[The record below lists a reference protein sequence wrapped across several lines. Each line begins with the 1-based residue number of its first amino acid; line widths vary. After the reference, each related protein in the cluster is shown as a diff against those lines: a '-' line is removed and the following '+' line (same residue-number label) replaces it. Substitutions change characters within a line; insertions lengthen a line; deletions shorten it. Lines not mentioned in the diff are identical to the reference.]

1 MVALI
6 TILLAC
12 IPELTSQKVGACAE
26 GLPENRW
33 FAGEPPLGLEEEG
46 FEVGEVVPDQC
57 VPDQHG
63 DDVALWQFYGS
74 VWVLDVSTMWCAP
87 CQALARGLP
96 EVTAH
101 FEGEDFV
108 YVTVLA
114 EDLGSDVPD
123 QAELTEWATTFE
135 IVEPVLADE
144 VGFTSGIVRNGVY
157 PALLIVGR
165 DMVVAER
172 LEVPSD
178 EAIVE
183 AVEAEL

>member
-1 MVALI
+1 M
-6 TILLAC
+6 LLLLFAC

-26 GLPENRW
+26 GLPENEW
-33 FAGEPPLGLEEEG
+33 PVGEPPVNLDGEG

-63 DDVALWQFYGS
+63 DDVALWQFYGR

-87 CQALARGLP
+87 CQELARGLP
-96 EVTAH
+96 EVMVH
-101 FEGEDFV
+101 FADEEFS

-135 IVEPVLADE
+135 ITQPVLADE

-157 PALLIVGR
+157 PAVLVVGR
-165 DMVVAER
+165 DMVVQTR
-172 LEVPSD
+172 LDVPSD

-183 AVEAEL
+183 AVEGEL